1 MKTLPLIAIV
11 AAFAAFAGNAS
22 AETLCAEKGRWGWK
36 IDGPDFSAN
45 YTDWQAN
52 KAIGQF
58 IGDGNCQDGWT
69 MVHTV
74 DPRIQI
80 SGGKVVFDDVVVGT
94 ETVTR
99 TKTNTTSVFDG
110 RITSAYNGTAP
121 DVLKGRRA
129 GAADKWKLVSRDGN
143 GGGIYRVVKPG
154 NTSRPKGTQLHFTSD
169 MLVARDNQSGTAT
182 TNPYWHRNFRYDQY
196 KDVTTSHTFDAEV
209 PVMGK
214 ERRVVSRTF
223 CPSVNSW
230 TFVAPSGEAVATTQG
245 KVGECVTKIITK

>member
-52 KAIGQF
+52 KAIGQV
-58 IGDGNCQDGWT
+58 IGDGNCQSGWT

-94 ETVTR
+94 ETVTS
-99 TKTNTTSVFDG
+99 TKSVFTG
-110 RITSAYNGTAP
+110 RKTLAFNGSYPTVIRNVDTGMRKKFIGTDSA
-121 DVLKGRRA
+121 
-129 GAADKWKLVSRDGN
+129 GN
-143 GGGIYRVVKPG
+143 GLYRTTKDG
-154 NTSRPKGTQLHFTSD
+154 YFPKGTVQTWSKDKL
-169 MLVARDNQSGTAT
+169 AGRDVKSGYTG
-182 TNPYWHRNFRYDQY
+182 RNGHKMRYDQY
-196 KDVTTSHTFDAEV
+196 KDVTTSHDV
-209 PVMGK
+209 DVMGK

-245 KVGECVTKIITK
+245 KVGECVTKIITQ